1 MVWLVVP
8 GGPEVIV
15 VSGGVVST
23 VNERLAGDG
32 SGFAAASIA
41 RTAKVCG
48 PSVNA
53 LVVKGD
59 VHDLNAAPSTL
70 HSNVEPVSLEEK
82 PNCGVGLV
90 VSPLGPE
97 SMDVSGG
104 PVSTVKDALAGVAS
118 VFPAAS
124 LARTWNVCGPS
135 PNAGGVSGD
144 VHGANAA
151 ESMLHSKLAVPS
163 GDENW
168 NVGVESAIFPLGA
181 ESSDVSGGVVSTVN
195 V

>member
-1 MVWLVVP
+1 
-8 GGPEVIV
+8 
-15 VSGGVVST
+15 VSGAVVST
-23 VNERLAGDG
+23 VNARLAGVG
-32 SGFAAASIA
+32 SGLDAASIA
-41 RTAKVCG
+41 LTAKVCG

-59 VHDLNAAPSTL
+59 VHDLKPAPSTL
-70 HSNVEPVSLEEK
+70 HSNVDPASLEEK
-82 PNCGVGLV
+82 PNCGVGSLV
-90 VSPLGPE
+90 RALGPE

-104 PVSTVKDALAGVAS
+104 PVSTVKDALAGDAS

-135 PNAGGVSGD
+135 PNAGGVSGE
-144 VHGANAA
+144 VHGANAP
-151 ESMLHSKLAVPS
+151 ESMLHSNVAVPS

-168 NVGVESAIFPLGA
+168 KVGVESAIFPLGA
-181 ESSDVSGGVVSTVN
+181 TSSDVSGGVVSTVK